1 MGRERTWP
9 NHARHPP
16 RQDLAWAI
24 SEGLCEPDGRA
35 RRAAGAARVAF
46 VDYSYAS
53 SIGYVA
59 SFLHNGCAAV
69 VPHFA
74 PGVKAGK
81 TPASAFSRPANP
93 RTRLV
98 EVLQGDLVKH
108 II

>member
-1 MGRERTWP
+1 
-9 NHARHPP
+9 
-16 RQDLAWAI
+16 
-24 SEGLCEPDGRA
+24 
-35 RRAAGAARVAF
+35 
-46 VDYSYAS
+46 
-53 SIGYVA
+53 
-59 SFLHNGCAAV
+59 

-81 TPASAFSRPANP
+81 TPASAFSRPANA

>member
-1 MGRERTWP
+1 MTGATVLVAPGGYDKDPHVGLVR
-9 NHARHPP
+9 
-16 RQDLAWAI
+16 DLRCMTQ
-24 SEGLCEPDGRA
+24 S
-35 RRAAGAARVAF
+35 VAF

-81 TPASAFSRPANP
+81 TPASAFSRPANA

-108 II
+108 IV